1 MDASVALNPA
11 PGRTTLSKAIA
22 LGLPGEG
29 AMLVAMLLAGCT
41 GAPRPTRWPG
51 PSPLPLPQ
59 HSPEPRRGRRL
70 NRSPLSWGS
79 LASCSNASRGR
90 CWRRPLGFRQRKPV
104 PKPNVAAWLLTAGI
118 ALASPCSY
126 SPPQTEGEGLD
137 AGGETGAAWSGQTS
151 GRRVS
156 LRQRRWSLSL
166 AMGMIGSFRCT
177 GE

>member
-1 MDASVALNPA
+1 MDPSAALNPA
-11 PGRTTLSKAIA
+11 PRRAAMSKAIS
-22 LGLPGEG
+22 LGLPGV
-29 AMLVAMLLAGCT
+29 AARLVAILLAGFAS
-41 GAPRPTRWPG
+41 APRPTRWPG
-51 PSPLPLPQ
+51 PSPLPLSQ

-70 NRSPLSWGS
+70 NWSPLSWGS
-79 LASCSNASRGR
+79 LASCSNAIRGR
-90 CWRRPLGFRQRKPV
+90 SWRRPLGFRQRKPV
-104 PKPNVAAWLLTAGI
+104 PNVAAWLLTAVI

-137 AGGETGAAWSGQTS
+137 AVGETGAAWSGQTS

>member
-29 AMLVAMLLAGCT
+29 AMLVAILPAGCT

-118 ALASPCSY
+118 ALASPLFLLPSA
-126 SPPQTEGEGLD
+126 D
-137 AGGETGAAWSGQTS
+137 GGESGCGLGNWGS
-151 GRRVS
+151 
-156 LRQRRWSLSL
+156 WL
-166 AMGMIGSFRCT
+166 AFWRGNSPESAPGGC
-177 GE
+177 